1 MDINNKIN
9 STIAFFSG
17 DIFTTILFMI
27 YGTNLTGSIDWIHP
41 AFKVALALVVGIV
54 GGFGGLLGKDI
65 YEKIKEFFKTRTN
78 K

>member
-1 MDINNKIN
+1 MDNRIN

-17 DIFTTILFMI
+17 DIFTTVLFMI
-27 YGTNLTGSIDWIHP
+27 CSTNTTSQIDWIHP

-65 YEKIKEFFKTRTN
+65 YERTKQFFKN
-78 K
+78 IKGK